1 MKASVLNQ
9 KRYLSMARL
18 CLSVMFLLFMYFLSA
33 GCAPVAAPVESPVPG
48 ESDHMEIT
56 PTPTLDLG
64 NKRELFL
71 PTNTPR
77 TVGSQSPTIPTVETT
92 RPSILAA
99 PDQQAIA
106 DLAARLRIAPEAIAV
121 ARMVEVDWPDG
132 SVGCP
137 QPGMRYKQV
146 LTNGTFIQ
154 LQVGDQLYNYH
165 SGAGRPAFLC
175 TSPDEVVPEG

>member
-18 CLSVMFLLFMYFLSA
+18 CLAVMFFLLA
-33 GCAPVAAPVESPVPG
+33 GCAPVAAPVERPVPV

-92 RPSILAA
+92 RPSILVA

-106 DLAARLRIAPEAIAV
+106 DLAARLSIAPEAIAV
-121 ARMVEVDWPDG
+121 VRMVEVDWPDG

-154 LQVGDQLYNYH
+154 LQVDDQLYNYH
-165 SGAGRPAFLC
+165 SGVGRPAFLC
-175 TSPDEVVPEG
+175 TSPDEVVPEE